1 MWTFWRR
8 RRVHGSSCPSLR
20 VSLLPEFGMETL
32 GSIDGTEA
40 DCNSPTL
47 VLHRAKLPAS
57 IIISTVLFI
66 AETVAGGVLCASYSR
81 WDDSYW
87 LGLTITFMLVPSVLI
102 QFTFILIHRELGA
115 RRTFV
120 LLLHLLQ
127 LGHIIRCIEAIVV
140 FCKSGKHEEPYVSIT
155 KKKKLCHGQ
164 SSEFEK
170 EVDHST
176 RKLRI
181 HRNAFHRTTVIQ
193 AFMGSTPQLVLQLY
207 ASVIE
212 NYIPPARVALMVLSL
227 ISVTYGALVCNVLSI
242 QIKYDDYK
250 IRLRPIAYICI
261 ILWRTLE
268 IATRVTVLVLFSTAL
283 KEWIFAVLSFDFFIL
298 FFLPWVEFWCGHS
311 PFPENIEKSYKR
323 FGTTIVLLLI
333 SFLYAGINVFCWSAV
348 QLLLSDRDLISK
360 KQNWVR
366 LFIYYSLRFMENAV
380 LLLLWYFFKTEVH
393 EYFCAP
399 LVVVQLIISYG
410 LALVF
415 MLLFYQY
422 CHPCRQLF
430 THNIAD
436 CLACRCCRGPHF
448 EPAVQN
454 S

>member
-1 MWTFWRR
+1 MLRYYLLWLCVPCTHYVENVIPRIPTKIPPPSPYVWLLIPLLKARYSVHSIYSSHVVVHLLVISSHSPALFYLKCIHSRR
-8 RRVHGSSCPSLR
+8 YLQYAFLQKVLKDASTSGNAFLLPL
-20 VSLLPEFGMETL
+20 SLLPVSKRWGKGLGFSWNLRQTSESPLHVKLDTLTEL
-32 GSIDGTEA
+32 GS
-40 DCNSPTL
+40 
-47 VLHRAKLPAS
+47 
-57 IIISTVLFI
+57 
-66 AETVAGGVLCASYSR
+66 
-81 WDDSYW
+81 
-87 LGLTITFMLVPSVLI
+87 
-102 QFTFILIHRELGA
+102 
-115 RRTFV
+115 
-120 LLLHLLQ
+120 
-127 LGHIIRCIEAIVV
+127 
-140 FCKSGKHEEPYVSIT
+140 KSGELVEIFCCLTECFINVST
-155 KKKKLCHGQ
+155 NFCVC
-164 SSEFEK
+164 S
-170 EVDHST
+170 
-176 RKLRI
+176 
-181 HRNAFHRTTVIQ
+181 
-193 AFMGSTPQLVLQLY
+193 
-207 ASVIE
+207 
-212 NYIPPARVALMVLSL
+212 VALMVLSL